1 MRQGMAVRGHSD
13 LEGDLLQLLK
23 LRSEDC
29 SQLNVWIQERKHF
42 SPQILNEQI
51 SLMGLSVLRELLV
64 AIREA

>member
-29 SQLNVWIQERKHF
+29 SQLNVWHGIH
-42 SPQILNEQI
+42 
-51 SLMGLSVLRELLV
+51 LLLPV
-64 AIREA
+64 VMEMLYLLQGSYQCAVSFGS